1 MHILEG
7 YGYWGMTIAAF
18 LAGSIFPFSSEAV
31 MVSLQLAGL
40 EPWPLF
46 LSASVGNVAGSM
58 FNYYVGTLGR
68 LEWIERYL
76 HIKRDKVLRA
86 QAWMENRGVWMG
98 TLCFLFIPSQM
109 IQFFSHDSEV
119 LRIGVHGFRIIGL
132 SFVPMA
138 VSLLFPVFFQAVG
151 SPFKSSALTVIRTV
165 FLFVPLGWLFARSTI
180 ASDSVPSISASILE
194 KFCSFRF
201 AV

>member
-18 LAGSIFPFSSEAV
+18 LAGSVFPFSSEAV
-31 MVSLQLAGL
+31 MVSLQIAGL

-68 LEWIERYL
+68 LEWIEKYL
-76 HIKRDKVLRA
+76 HIKREKVLRT

-98 TLCFLFIPSQM
+98 TLCFLP
-109 IQFFSHDSEV
+109 
-119 LRIGVHGFRIIGL
+119 IIGSAL
-132 SFVPMA
+132 SVAMGYMRANPYKSFVA
-138 VSLLFPVFFQAVG
+138 ISIG
-151 SPFKSSALTVIRTV
+151 KTVRY
-165 FLFVPLGWLFARSTI
+165 G
-180 ASDSVPSISASILE
+180 ILIL
-194 KFCSFRF
+194 
-201 AV
+201 VTYYIQN

>member
-46 LSASVGNVAGSM
+46 LSASAGNVAGSM

-98 TLCFLFIPSQM
+98 TLCFLP
-109 IQFFSHDSEV
+109 V
-119 LRIGVHGFRIIGL
+119 IG
-132 SFVPMA
+132 
-138 VSLLFPVFFQAVG
+138 
-151 SPFKSSALTVIRTV
+151 SALSVAMGYMRANPYKSFIAISIGKT
-165 FLFVPLGWLFARSTI
+165 ARY
-180 ASDSVPSISASILE
+180 AVLIL
-194 KFCSFRF
+194 
-201 AV
+201 VTYYLQD

>member
-46 LSASVGNVAGSM
+46 LYASVGNVAGSM

-98 TLCFLFIPSQM
+98 TLCFLP
-109 IQFFSHDSEV
+109 V
-119 LRIGVHGFRIIGL
+119 IG
-132 SFVPMA
+132 
-138 VSLLFPVFFQAVG
+138 
-151 SPFKSSALTVIRTV
+151 SALSVAMGYMRANPYKSFIAISIGKT
-165 FLFVPLGWLFARSTI
+165 ARY
-180 ASDSVPSISASILE
+180 AVLIL
-194 KFCSFRF
+194 
-201 AV
+201 VTYYLQD

>member
-1 MHILEG
+1 MEAVMHILEG

-46 LSASVGNVAGSM
+46 LSASAGNVAGSM

-98 TLCFLFIPSQM
+98 TLCFLP
-109 IQFFSHDSEV
+109 V
-119 LRIGVHGFRIIGL
+119 IG
-132 SFVPMA
+132 
-138 VSLLFPVFFQAVG
+138 
-151 SPFKSSALTVIRTV
+151 SALSVAMGYMRANPYKSFIAISIGKT
-165 FLFVPLGWLFARSTI
+165 ARY
-180 ASDSVPSISASILE
+180 AVLIL
-194 KFCSFRF
+194 
-201 AV
+201 VTYYLQD

>member
-98 TLCFLFIPSQM
+98 TLCFLP
-109 IQFFSHDSEV
+109 V
-119 LRIGVHGFRIIGL
+119 IG
-132 SFVPMA
+132 
-138 VSLLFPVFFQAVG
+138 
-151 SPFKSSALTVIRTV
+151 SALSVAMGYMRANPYKSFIAISIGKT
-165 FLFVPLGWLFARSTI
+165 ARY
-180 ASDSVPSISASILE
+180 AVLIL
-194 KFCSFRF
+194 
-201 AV
+201 VTYYLQD

>member
-1 MHILEG
+1 MEAVMHILEG

-46 LSASVGNVAGSM
+46 LSASAGNVAGSM

-98 TLCFLFIPSQM
+98 TLCFLP
-109 IQFFSHDSEV
+109 V
-119 LRIGVHGFRIIGL
+119 IG
-132 SFVPMA
+132 
-138 VSLLFPVFFQAVG
+138 
-151 SPFKSSALTVIRTV
+151 SALSVAMGYMRSNPYKSFIAISIGKT
-165 FLFVPLGWLFARSTI
+165 ARY
-180 ASDSVPSISASILE
+180 AVLIL
-194 KFCSFRF
+194 
-201 AV
+201 VTYYLQD

>member
-1 MHILEG
+1 MDILEG

-18 LAGSIFPFSSEAV
+18 LAGSVFPFSSEAV

-68 LEWIERYL
+68 LEWIEKYL
-76 HIKRDKVLRA
+76 HIRREKVLRA

-98 TLCFLFIPSQM
+98 TLCFLP
-109 IQFFSHDSEV
+109 
-119 LRIGVHGFRIIGL
+119 IIGSAL
-132 SFVPMA
+132 SVALGYMRANPYKSFVAISIGKTTRYA
-138 VSLLFPVFFQAVG
+138 VL
-151 SPFKSSALTVIRTV
+151 
-165 FLFVPLGWLFARSTI
+165 
-180 ASDSVPSISASILE
+180 IL
-194 KFCSFRF
+194 
-201 AV
+201 VTYYLQN